1 MIASNE
7 KTVKYKLVLGFAL
20 VVLLFVLFRVISL
33 REFQTVGNLTKMIY
47 KHPLVVSN
55 AALIAGINITKM
67 HRSMK
72 DVILSNSANEFD
84 KASNEVNKDEQLVYE
99 QLDVIKERIIGTEGQ
114 NLKKITRQLFAD
126 WEPIREEVFLL
137 FRSGRRDEAALI
149 TKRKGADH
157 VAKLEDKMLE
167 LTSYAKNKADS
178 FMQIAERSQER
189 VENIS
194 VLLVFVGVFL
204 SGVIAFFTVRH
215 VLKVEKALL
224 HERYELQKTLSE
236 VKTLRGF
243 PPICSS
249 CKKIRDDTGYW
260 NRLEAYIHKHTDAQ
274 LSHGICPDCAEK
286 LYPDLKIYDL
296 KIEFQTKSC
305 YYNV

>member
-1 MIASNE
+1 MIAPNE
-7 KTVKYKLVLGFAL
+7 KTVKYKLVLGFLL
-20 VVLLFVLFRVISL
+20 VVLSFVLFRIISL
-33 REFQTVGNLTKMIY
+33 RELQTVGNLTKMIY
-47 KHPLVVSN
+47 EHPLVVSN
-55 AALIAGINITKM
+55 AALIADINMTKM

-114 NLKKITRQLFAD
+114 NLEKMTRQLFAE
-126 WEPIREEVFLL
+126 WEPIREEVFFL
-137 FRSGRRDEAALI
+137 FRSGRSDEAALI
-149 TKRKGADH
+149 TKGKGAEH

-178 FMQIAERSQER
+178 FMQLAERSQVR

-194 VLLVFVGVFL
+194 VLLVLAGVFL
-204 SGVIAFFTVRH
+204 STVIAFFTVRY
-215 VLKVEKALL
+215 VLRVEKALL
-224 HERYELQKTLSE
+224 HERYELQKALSE

-243 PPICSS
+243 LPICSS

-260 NRLEAYIHKHTDAQ
+260 NQIEAYIHKHTEAQ
-274 LSHGICPDCAEK
+274 FSHGICPDCAEK
-286 LYPDLKIYDL
+286 LYPDLKIYD
-296 KIEFQTKSC
+296 
-305 YYNV
+305 